1 MELDWIFGIPSAFA
15 EEGDQVVVNKDGTVA
30 GNTTETTE
38 ITETSAKVPEN
49 NQQNNNQ
56 QQPDGILGLLISFFP
71 LILMGVIFYFF
82 LIRPQRKKD
91 KKVKE
96 MLAALKPGDRVTTIG
111 GIYGTIVSVKDE
123 TITLSIG
130 SQRTEMVVTR
140 WAIRQVEEVSVE
152 NDGEIL
158 A

>member
-1 MELDWIFGIPSAFA
+1 MIENWLFSISSAIA
-15 EEGDQVVVNKDGTVA
+15 ETADAAGDAGEAAAEVNPIAQLMVT
-30 GNTTETTE
+30 
-38 ITETSAKVPEN
+38 
-49 NQQNNNQ
+49 
-56 QQPDGILGLLISFFP
+56 LLP
-71 LILMGVIFYFF
+71 LILMGVLFYFM

-96 MLAALKPGDRVTTIG
+96 MLANLKQGDLVTTIG
-111 GIYGTIVSVKDE
+111 GIYGTIIAIREDR
-123 TITLSIG
+123 ITLAIG
-130 SQRTEMVVTR
+130 QKNAQPTEMTVAR

>member
-1 MELDWIFGIPSAFA
+1 MFENWLFGIPSAIA
-15 EEGDQVVVNKDGTVA
+15 ETAGTAAAEGAAEGAVEMSPVAAILQMVV
-30 GNTTETTE
+30 
-38 ITETSAKVPEN
+38 
-49 NQQNNNQ
+49 
-56 QQPDGILGLLISFFP
+56 P
-71 LILMGVIFYFF
+71 LVLMGAIFYFM

-111 GIYGTIVSVKDE
+111 GIYGTIVSIKDE
-123 TITLSIG
+123 TITLAIG
-130 SQRTEMVVTR
+130 QKNAQPTEMTVAR

-152 NDGEIL
+152 NDGEVL